1 MVRKKAGDAM
11 SQNTDARIDLN
22 TASNHELTQLPGI
35 GIDMARKIVAFRE
48 RHGGEIHAW
57 EELLEIHGF
66 PAEMMEEIKER
77 GRLEPA
83 GKAEAEAE
91 SAGEIHNHS
100 RLESVILD
108 IPKTLRARQPA
119 WRKR

>member
-1 MVRKKAGDAM
+1 MDQDA
-11 SQNTDARIDLN
+11 DARIDLN
-22 TASNHELTQLPGI
+22 TASSRDLTQLPGV

-66 PAEMMEEIKER
+66 PAERMEEIRER

-83 GKAEAEAE
+83 ERATAE
-91 SAGEIHNHS
+91 GEEVFHNHA
-100 RLESVILD
+100 RLQTLIRE
-108 IPKTLRARQPA
+108 IPKTERAQQPI
-119 WRKR
+119 WRRIWRRK

>member
-1 MVRKKAGDAM
+1 MSRKKAGSEM
-11 SQNTDARIDLN
+11 SQDADVRIDLN
-22 TASNHELTQLPGI
+22 TASSHELTQLPGI
-35 GIDMARKIVAFRE
+35 GMDMARKIVAFRE
-48 RHGGEIHAW
+48 RHGGEIHVW

-66 PAEMMEEIKER
+66 PAERMEEIRER

-83 GKAEAEAE
+83 ERARAEGEE
-91 SAGEIHNHS
+91 EIHDHA

-119 WRKR
+119 WRKKKT